1 MTLKFSNLPDYM
13 TIDELKTNFEEF
25 LKYYDN
31 YYYNIEEGLED
42 LYELADR
49 QWHTYEL
56 LSDSLKEK
64 IEEYLYKIIDLD
76 SYPIIDW
83 ILVIIPRLGLE
94 NVFFTILKRKK
105 YIKNIEVLKL
115 IEEAEEEYGDT
126 VSNPYSGF

>member
-76 SYPIIDW
+76 SYPIMDW

>member
-13 TIDELKTNFEEF
+13 TIDELKTNFEKF

-31 YYYNIEEGLED
+31 YYYNIEECLED

-56 LSDSLKEK
+56 LSVSLKAK

-76 SYPIIDW
+76 SYPIMDW
-83 ILVIIPRLGLE
+83 ILVIIPILGLE

-105 YIKNIEVLKL
+105 YIKNIEVVKL

-126 VSNPYSGF
+126 VSDPYSGI

>member
-76 SYPIIDW
+76 SYPIMDW

-105 YIKNIEVLKL
+105 YIKK
-115 IEEAEEEYGDT
+115 
-126 VSNPYSGF
+126 